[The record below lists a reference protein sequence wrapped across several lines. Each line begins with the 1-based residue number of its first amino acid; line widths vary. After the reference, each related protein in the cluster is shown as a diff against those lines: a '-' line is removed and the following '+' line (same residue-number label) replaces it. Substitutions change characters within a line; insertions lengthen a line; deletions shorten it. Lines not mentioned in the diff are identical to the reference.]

1 MYVLFGSVLAL
12 ICMAGL
18 CCIACLLYSKMLCS
32 YSAQGTLAV
41 VWGVGSGEGV
51 EQRVRSLVWLQE
63 CGLLRC
69 DLVVADAGLNE
80 EGRALAACLAGRYP
94 TLTLCCWEEL
104 ERHMNEG

>member
-1 MYVLFGSVLAL
+1 MAAKSLKCHIQIVHMIQRILRDVEICFPFFILSAL
-12 ICMAGL
+12 ITVEHRFTP
-18 CCIACLLYSKMLCS
+18 
-32 YSAQGTLAV
+32 GTSEFHRPV
-41 VWGVGSGEGV
+41 IYFVKG
-51 EQRVRSLVWLQE
+51 QQHM
-63 CGLLRC
+63 LRC